1 VRSVSRKRRAPSW
14 LPAATGQGD
23 NFAQRV
29 TAHFQEG
36 VSLQKAGRF
45 REANEIFRKV
55 ARRLERGGVT
65 DATIYAAIGYTH
77 LMLAEAEESLNF
89 SKKALE
95 IEPKLVQALI
105 NASAAL
111 RLKNKLDEAKEY
123 AEKALEI
130 DPNNPQVIGGLA
142 MILANQG
149 KPSQALIRASHALA
163 LDPDCLDAIGALAF
177 SCSTVGDMEL
187 SMPYYKKY
195 IERIPHDPGISSAML
210 FSMHYKPDVSREE
223 LREAHKAWG
232 DRFAA
237 KFKKDWPAH
246 KNERTTNRRL
256 RIGYISGDFRHHVVG
271 YWTRH
276 IIEQHS
282 RDRVEVFCFV
292 NNKEDAYSERIKAAA
307 DHWIPILD
315 KSDNEVAR
323 MIQDQ
328 KIDILVDLSGHTGGN
343 RLFVMARKPAPVQAT
358 WCGYIDSSGLEAVD
372 YVITDEIVAPSTEAS
387 PFVEEPLR
395 LSTGSVCFDQI
406 PDVPEVGPLPFFR
419 KGHITFG
426 CFNNPSKIGPEV
438 VRLWAEILR
447 ATPDSKLMLTY
458 GNLADPFTRERILR
472 LFSQHQ
478 IDESRLLLRKGQRDA
493 ALRAYTEEI
502 DLALDTFP
510 YTGGTTTCEAL
521 WMGVPV
527 VALYGNH
534 PMSRFS
540 CSLLAYGGLPAL
552 TTNTPE
558 EYIDRAVHLAHNVDT
573 LSYLRQEMRGHLVKT
588 PLFNTRLFLSGLE
601 DAYFQIFERWC
612 REEEKR

>member
-1 VRSVSRKRRAPSW
+1 MRSVSRKRRAPAW
-14 LPAATGQGD
+14 LPPANRHTD
-23 NFAQRV
+23 NFAQQV
-29 TAHFQEG
+29 NGLFQEG
-36 VSLQKAGRF
+36 VGLQKAGRF
-45 REANEIFRKV
+45 PEANQVFSRV

-77 LMLAEAEESLNF
+77 LMMSEADESLQF

-95 IEPKLVQALI
+95 IDPQLIQAMI

-111 RLKNKLDEAKEY
+111 RLSNKLDEAKQY

-130 DPNNPQVIGGLA
+130 EPNNPQVQGGLA

-149 KPSQALIRASHALA
+149 KPSQALIRASYALA

-177 SCSTVGDMEL
+177 SCSTVGDMEM
-187 SMPYYKKY
+187 SMPHYKKY
-195 IERIPHDPGISSAML
+195 VERIPQDPGISSAML
-210 FSMHYKPDVSREE
+210 FSMHYKPDVTRDE
-223 LREAHKAWG
+223 LRQAHKAWG
-232 DRFAA
+232 DRFGS
-237 KFKKDWPAH
+237 KFKKDWPKH
-246 KNERTTNRRL
+246 KNERTTERRL

-271 YWTRH
+271 YWTKH
-276 IIEQHS
+276 IVEQHN

-292 NNKEDAYSERIKAAA
+292 NNKEDAYSEKIKAGA
-307 DHWIPILD
+307 DYWISILD
-315 KSDNEVAR
+315 KSDNETCQL
-323 MIQDQ
+323 IQEA

-343 RLFVMARKPAPVQAT
+343 RLFVLARKPAPVQAT
-358 WCGYIDSSGLEAVD
+358 WCGYIDSTGLEAVD
-372 YVITDEIVAPSTEAS
+372 YVITDEIVAPTTERS

-395 LSTGSVCFDQI
+395 LPTGSVCFDQI
-406 PDVPEVGPLPFFR
+406 PDVPEVGPLPFYR
-419 KGHITFG
+419 NGHITFG

-447 ATPDSKLMLTY
+447 ATEGSKLMLTY
-458 GNLADPFTRERILR
+458 GNLADPFTRERVIR
-472 LFSQHQ
+472 LFSQQ
-478 IDESRLLLRKGQRDA
+478 GIDESRLLLRKGQRDA
-493 ALRAYTEEI
+493 ALRAYTEEV

-552 TTNTPE
+552 TTSTPE
-558 EYIDRAVHLAHNVDT
+558 EYIERAVHLAHNVDV
-573 LSYLRQEMRGHLVKT
+573 LAYLRREMRGHLVKT
-588 PLFNTRLFLSGLE
+588 PLFNSRMFLDGLE
-601 DAYFQIFERWC
+601 DAYFQVFERWC
-612 REEEKR
+612 RGQAKS